1 MILTVQVDIAWF
13 ITLQM
18 IQISS
23 SYISSVKRKNNQ
35 VNQDLKN
42 LLNWLNVNRICLN
55 ISETEVV
62 SFKSSRKLTDVPL
75 NSNLMGKN

>member
-1 MILTVQVDIAWF
+1 M
-13 ITLQM
+13 
-18 IQISS
+18 
-23 SYISSVKRKNNQ
+23 
-35 VNQDLKN
+35 KN
-42 LLNWLNVNRICLN
+42 LLNWLNVNKICLN